1 MNISEGHLHA
11 GHRERM
17 RERFVVYGRD
27 YLYTHELLEMLLFY
41 VVPYKDTKPI
51 AKRLLFRF
59 SDLDGI
65 FSATRN
71 ELLSVE
77 GVGPKIADMLT
88 VIGEL
93 DVFSLRGTINKEN
106 DFLDY
111 NKTGEFLLR
120 YFENSLEY
128 ETVMIT
134 LNAKMEYINMHSLY
148 KADCDC
154 AKVKPKPFLSAAIN
168 DGASI
173 VVLAHNHPHGPA
185 FPSNGDV
192 ETNKMLTE
200 TLSSVGVVLAEH
212 YIVCGNR
219 YVGFVNNLSTVFNQ
233 SSTSELHAFLKSKEE
248 SL

>member
-59 SDLDGI
+59 LDLDGV

-88 VIGEL
+88 AIGEL
-93 DVFSLRGTINKEN
+93 DVFSSGIPKTKEN
-106 DFLDY
+106 DFIDY
-111 NKTGEFLLR
+111 NRTGEFLLR
-120 YFENSLEY
+120 YFENSFDY
-128 ETVMIT
+128 ETIMIT

-148 KADCDC
+148 KADCDS
-154 AKVKPKPFLSAAIN
+154 ATVKPKPFLNAVIN

-173 VVLAHNHPHGPA
+173 VVLAHNHPHGPL
-185 FPSNGDV
+185 FPSNGDI
-192 ETNKMLTE
+192 ETNKMLAE
-200 TLSSVGVVLAEH
+200 TFAAVGVVLAEH

-219 YVGFVNNLSTVFNQ
+219 YVGFVNNLGAIFNQ
-233 SSTSELHAFLKSKEE
+233 SSTTELNAFLKSKEE